1 MYNRACIL
9 AVFLLVFKKILRQ
22 FVNMGIVATNRKA
35 RFNYEILEKIEAGI
49 SLKGTEVKSVRNK
62 NVSIE
67 ESYAQIKN
75 EEVFLHNLHISP
87 YEQGNRENH
96 DPIRVRKLLLH
107 RHEIKKL
114 IAKIQQKGLSLVPLS
129 IYTKKGI
136 IKVELA
142 VGRGKRLVDKR
153 ESLKKKAVE
162 REIARIV
169 KR

>member
-1 MYNRACIL
+1 ME
-9 AVFLLVFKKILRQ
+9 
-22 FVNMGIVATNRKA
+22 IVSTNKKA

-62 NVSIE
+62 NVSIG
-67 ESYAQIKN
+67 ESYAQIKDN
-75 EEVFLHNLHISP
+75 EVFLHNLHISP

-107 RHEIKKL
+107 KQEIKKL
-114 IAKIQQKGLSLVPLS
+114 VSKIQLKGLSLVPLS
-129 IYTKKGI
+129 IYLRKGK
-136 IKVELA
+136 IKIELA

-153 ESLKKKAVE
+153 ESMKKRAVE

-169 KR
+169 KK

>member
-1 MYNRACIL
+1 ME
-9 AVFLLVFKKILRQ
+9 
-22 FVNMGIVATNRKA
+22 IVSTNKKA
-35 RFNYEILEKIEAGI
+35 RFNYEIIEKIEAGI

-62 NVSIE
+62 NVSIG

-75 EEVFLHNLHISP
+75 DEVFLHNLHISP

-107 RHEIKKL
+107 KQEIKKL
-114 IAKIQQKGLSLVPLS
+114 VSKIQLKGLSLVPLS
-129 IYTKKGI
+129 IYLKKGK

-153 ESLKKKAVE
+153 ESLKKRAVD
-162 REIARIV
+162 REIARVV

>member
-1 MYNRACIL
+1 MEI
-9 AVFLLVFKKILRQ
+9 IS
-22 FVNMGIVATNRKA
+22 INRKA

-67 ESYAQIKN
+67 ESYAQIN
-75 EEVFLHNLHISP
+75 SDEVFLYNLHISP
-87 YEQGNRENH
+87 YEQGNRDNH

-107 RHEIKKL
+107 RYEIKKL
-114 IAKIQQKGLSLVPLS
+114 IGKVQQKGLSLVPLS
-129 IYTKKGI
+129 IYIRKGI

-142 VGRGKRLVDKR
+142 IARGKRLIDKR
-153 ESLKKKAVE
+153 ETIKKKTIE

-169 KR
+169 KK

>member
-1 MYNRACIL
+1 
-9 AVFLLVFKKILRQ
+9 
-22 FVNMGIVATNRKA
+22 MGIVATNRKA

-75 EEVFLHNLHISP
+75 DEVFLCNLHISP

-114 IAKIQQKGLSLVPLS
+114 IAKIQQKGLSLIPLS

-153 ESLKKKAVE
+153 ESIKKKAIE

-169 KR
+169 KK

>member
-1 MYNRACIL
+1 ME
-9 AVFLLVFKKILRQ
+9 
-22 FVNMGIVATNRKA
+22 FVSTNKKA
-35 RFNYEILEKIEAGI
+35 RFNYEIIEKIEAGI

-62 NVSIE
+62 NVSIG

-75 EEVFLHNLHISP
+75 NEVFLHNLHISP

-107 RHEIKKL
+107 KQEIKKL
-114 IAKIQQKGLSLVPLS
+114 VSKIQLKGLSLVPLS
-129 IYTKKGI
+129 IYLKKGK
-136 IKVELA
+136 IKIELA

-153 ESLKKKAVE
+153 ESLKKRAVD
-162 REIARIV
+162 REIARVV

>member
-1 MYNRACIL
+1 ME
-9 AVFLLVFKKILRQ
+9 
-22 FVNMGIVATNRKA
+22 IVSTNKKA

-62 NVSIE
+62 NVSIG
-67 ESYAQIKN
+67 ESYAQIKDN
-75 EEVFLHNLHISP
+75 EVFIHNLHISP

-107 RHEIKKL
+107 KQEIKKL
-114 IAKIQQKGLSLVPLS
+114 VNKIQLKGLSLIPLS
-129 IYTKKGI
+129 IYLKKGK
-136 IKVELA
+136 IKIELA

-153 ESLKKKAVE
+153 ESMKKRAVE

-169 KR
+169 KK

>member
-1 MYNRACIL
+1 ME
-9 AVFLLVFKKILRQ
+9 
-22 FVNMGIVATNRKA
+22 IVATNRKA

>member
-1 MYNRACIL
+1 ME
-9 AVFLLVFKKILRQ
+9 
-22 FVNMGIVATNRKA
+22 IVATNRKA

-75 EEVFLHNLHISP
+75 DEVFLCNLHISP

-153 ESLKKKAVE
+153 ESIKKKAIE